1 MTAMD
6 RIGRPLRVCYPF
18 IGNNVGGSHISALT
32 LIRNL
37 DRRKVEPIIV
47 LHEEG
52 PLADYIQALGL
63 RYELI
68 AVRDFFKPPYL
79 STQNVITLL
88 VHFSRLVAFLRKKHV
103 DVVHTNDM
111 RGHFA
116 WTLAS
121 RFAGAK
127 LVWHHRANTFGR
139 GKVKLALAMLSHQI
153 ICISRYSAAVLPTRL
168 ATRVLIVDNAF
179 TISLPKPEAR
189 EEKQQLIKQL
199 TLPRNTQLI
208 GFFGNLIRRKRP
220 RVFLQAAAEIN
231 ADTDGSFAFLL
242 FGDERDHTMAEL
254 TALADDL
261 GIRTLVHMMGF
272 KTPIEPW
279 IAACELL
286 IAPAIDEAFG
296 RTLVEAMILGTP
308 VVAADSGG
316 HREIIDDGQTGLLTE
331 ADDPRAFAAAAKRI
345 LCNTAFAG
353 EIAQRAH
360 AEATRRYAIGRI
372 VKEITAVYFDTLGI
386 RQKEP
391 TAYPLTDKS
400 LS

>member
-1 MTAMD
+1 MTATD

-68 AVRDFFKPPYL
+68 AVRGFFKPPYL

-88 VHFSRLVAFLRKKHV
+88 VHFSRLVAFLRGKQV

-111 RGHFA
+111 RIHFA

-127 LVWHHRANTFGR
+127 LVWHHRANNFGR
-139 GKVKLALAMLSHQI
+139 SKVKLALAMLSHQI
-153 ICISRYSAAVLPTRL
+153 ICISRYSASVLPARL
-168 ATRVLIVDNAF
+168 ANRVLTVDNAF
-179 TISLPKPEAR
+179 TIQAPKLGGG
-189 EEKQQLIKQL
+189 EEKRQVIKEL
-199 TLPRNTQLI
+199 ALSKNTQLI

-242 FGDERDHTMAEL
+242 FGGERDHTMAEL

-261 GIRTLVHMMGF
+261 GIQAMVHMMGF
-272 KTPIEPW
+272 KTPIEHW
-279 IAACELL
+279 IAACDLL

-360 AEATRRYAIGRI
+360 AEATRRYVIDRI
-372 VKEITAVYFDTLGI
+372 VKEITTVYFDTLGI
-386 RQKEP
+386 RQKES
-391 TAYPLTDKS
+391 TAYSLTDKS